1 MRYKKA
7 DFKTKITSAV
17 LLLIALIGIIILIS
31 GACLR
36 NNYVSFSKAEARQSS
51 AEAISKCIKSIIT
64 KENSSYSDFIRINY
78 DNGGN
83 VKSVETDTVKVNE
96 IQNQIMTSVNEA
108 LSDNSKASADVPLGS
123 LFGNTFLYGKGP
135 DITLKFTQN
144 GSVSVRLMSK
154 FESAGINQTIHQIY
168 VHVETEIYTVSPFK
182 TEPEKFEFD
191 YLLAETIIVGDIPKN
206 YFSLS

>member
-7 DFKTKITSAV
+7 DFKTKIISAV

-108 LSDNSKASADVPLGS
+108 LSDNSKASADIPLGS

-144 GSVSVRLMSK
+144 GSASVRLMSK